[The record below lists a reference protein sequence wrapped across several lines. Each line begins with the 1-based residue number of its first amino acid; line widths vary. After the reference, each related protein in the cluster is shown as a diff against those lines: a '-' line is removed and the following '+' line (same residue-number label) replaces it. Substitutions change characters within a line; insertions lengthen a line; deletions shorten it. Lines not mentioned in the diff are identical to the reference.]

1 MIKSSMIFF
10 IGCQDYNHVMRDNRL
25 RSDSLP
31 IEVQK
36 LCEVMAG
43 IDPNWSLDEWLRNQ
57 AVASL
62 ELISSELEVEMKTAE
77 QRLKRITDI
86 KNRINNSTPDKEQP
100 NQMNLFD
107 CFSIE
112 YDKSIVGLGSRAV
125 NNDENYTESHPV
137 SAFLDLL
144 PNDQGDDPLLAVA
157 CQNLLMIIDGEVGR
171 GKDYATLEIIV
182 TELDKSGISFE
193 EIDEAIEHLLMT
205 GAIIEVEHDC
215 FITI

>member
-1 MIKSSMIFF
+1 
-10 IGCQDYNHVMRDNRL
+10 MRDNRL
-25 RSDSLP
+25 RIDALP
-31 IEVQK
+31 AEVQK
-36 LCEVMAG
+36 LCEVMIG
-43 IDPNWSLDEWLRNQ
+43 IDPNWSLDEWLQQQ
-57 AVASL
+57 AMASL

-86 KNRINNSTPDKEQP
+86 KNRISSSTNEKEQQ

-112 YDKSIVGLGSRAV
+112 YDKSIIGLGSRAV
-125 NNDENYTESHPV
+125 SNDENYSESHPV

-144 PNDQGDDPLLAVA
+144 PNEQGDDPLLAVA
-157 CQNLLMIIDGEVGR
+157 CQNLLIVVDGEIAS
-171 GKDYATLEIIV
+171 GKDFATLEVIV

-193 EIDEAIEHLLMT
+193 EIDEAIEHLLMS
-205 GAIIEVEHDC
+205 GAIIEVEDDC

>member
-1 MIKSSMIFF
+1 MIFF
-10 IGCQDYNHVMRDNRL
+10 IGCQDYNRVMRDNRL

-31 IEVQK
+31 VEVQK

-43 IDPNWSLDEWLRNQ
+43 IDPNWNLDEWLRNQ
-57 AVASL
+57 ANASL
-62 ELISSELEVEMKTAE
+62 ELISSELEVELKTAE

-86 KNRINNSTPDKEQP
+86 KNRITNSDNETEQP
-100 NQMNLFD
+100 GQMNLFD

-125 NNDENYTESHPV
+125 SNDENYTESHPV

-157 CQNLLMIIDGEVGR
+157 CQNLLIIIDGEISN
-171 GKDYATLEIIV
+171 GKDFATLELIV

-205 GAIIEVEHDC
+205 GAIIEVEDDC

>member
-1 MIKSSMIFF
+1 MIFF
-10 IGCQDYNHVMRDNRL
+10 IGCQDYNCVMRDNRL

-43 IDPNWSLDEWLRNQ
+43 IDPNWNLDEWLRNQ
-57 AVASL
+57 ANASL
-62 ELISSELEVEMKTAE
+62 ELISSELEVELKTAE

-86 KNRINNSTPDKEQP
+86 KNRITNSDSETEQP
-100 NQMNLFD
+100 GQMNLFD

-125 NNDENYTESHPV
+125 SNDENYTESHPV

-157 CQNLLMIIDGEVGR
+157 CQNLLIIIDGEISN
-171 GKDYATLEIIV
+171 GKDFATLELIV

-205 GAIIEVEHDC
+205 GAIIEVEDDC

>member
-1 MIKSSMIFF
+1 MIFF
-10 IGCQDYNHVMRDNRL
+10 IGCQDYKQFMRDNRL
-25 RSDSLP
+25 RIDALP
-31 IEVQK
+31 AEVQK
-36 LCEVMAG
+36 LCEVMIG
-43 IDPNWSLDEWLRNQ
+43 IDPNWSLDEWLQQQ
-57 AVASL
+57 AMASL

-86 KNRINNSTPDKEQP
+86 KNRISSSTNEKEQQ

-112 YDKSIVGLGSRAV
+112 YDKSIIGLGSRAV
-125 NNDENYTESHPV
+125 SNDENYSESHPV

-144 PNDQGDDPLLAVA
+144 PNEQGDDPLLAVT
-157 CQNLLMIIDGEVGR
+157 CQNLLIVIDGEIAG
-171 GKDYATLEIIV
+171 GKDFATLEVIV

-193 EIDEAIEHLLMT
+193 EIDEAIEHLLMS
-205 GAIIEVEHDC
+205 GAIIEVEDDC

>member
-1 MIKSSMIFF
+1 MIFF
-10 IGCQDYNHVMRDNRL
+10 IGCQDYNCVMRDNRL

-57 AVASL
+57 AIASL

-86 KNRINNSTPDKEQP
+86 KNRLSNSATDKEQS

-112 YDKSIVGLGSRAV
+112 YDKSIVG
-125 NNDENYTESHPV
+125 T
-137 SAFLDLL
+137 
-144 PNDQGDDPLLAVA
+144 
-157 CQNLLMIIDGEVGR
+157 
-171 GKDYATLEIIV
+171 
-182 TELDKSGISFE
+182 
-193 EIDEAIEHLLMT
+193 
-205 GAIIEVEHDC
+205 
-215 FITI
+215 

>member
-1 MIKSSMIFF
+1 MIFF

-31 IEVQK
+31 VEVQK

-43 IDPNWSLDEWLRNQ
+43 IDPNWNLDEWLRNQ
-57 AVASL
+57 ANASL
-62 ELISSELEVEMKTAE
+62 ELISSELEVELKTAE

-86 KNRINNSTPDKEQP
+86 KNRITNSDSETEQP
-100 NQMNLFD
+100 GQMNLFD

-125 NNDENYTESHPV
+125 SNDENYTESHPV

-157 CQNLLMIIDGEVGR
+157 CQNLLIIIDGEISN
-171 GKDYATLEIIV
+171 GKDFATLELIV

-205 GAIIEVEHDC
+205 GAIIEVEDDC

>member
-1 MIKSSMIFF
+1 MIFF
-10 IGCQDYNHVMRDNRL
+10 IGCQDYNRVMRDNRL

-31 IEVQK
+31 VEVQK

-43 IDPNWSLDEWLRNQ
+43 IDPNWNLDEWLRNQ
-57 AVASL
+57 ASASL
-62 ELISSELEVEMKTAE
+62 ELISSELEVELKTAE

-86 KNRINNSTPDKEQP
+86 KNRITNSDSETQQP
-100 NQMNLFD
+100 GQMNLFD

-125 NNDENYTESHPV
+125 SNDENYTESHPV

-157 CQNLLMIIDGEVGR
+157 CQNLLIIIDGEISN
-171 GKDYATLEIIV
+171 GKDFATLELIV

-205 GAIIEVEHDC
+205 GAIIEVEDDC

>member
-1 MIKSSMIFF
+1 MIFF
-10 IGCQDYNHVMRDNRL
+10 IGCQDYNCVMRDNRL

-57 AVASL
+57 AIASL

-86 KNRINNSTPDKEQP
+86 KNRLSNSATDKEQS

-157 CQNLLMIIDGEVGR
+157 CQNLLMVIDGEVGR

>member
-1 MIKSSMIFF
+1 MIFF
-10 IGCQDYNHVMRDNRL
+10 IGCQDYTPVMRDNRL

-43 IDPNWSLDEWLRNQ
+43 IDPNWNLDEWLRNQ
-57 AVASL
+57 ANASL
-62 ELISSELEVEMKTAE
+62 ELISSELEVELKTAE

-86 KNRINNSTPDKEQP
+86 KNRITNSDSETEQP
-100 NQMNLFD
+100 GQMNLFD

-125 NNDENYTESHPV
+125 SNDENYTESHPV

-157 CQNLLMIIDGEVGR
+157 CQNLLIIIDGEISN
-171 GKDYATLEIIV
+171 GKDFATLELIV

-205 GAIIEVEHDC
+205 GAIIEVEDDC

>member
-1 MIKSSMIFF
+1 MIFF
-10 IGCQDYNHVMRDNRL
+10 IGCQDYNRVMRDNRL

-43 IDPNWSLDEWLRNQ
+43 IDPNWNLDEWLRNQ
-57 AVASL
+57 ANASL
-62 ELISSELEVEMKTAE
+62 ELISSELEVELKTAE

-86 KNRINNSTPDKEQP
+86 KNRITNSDSETEQP
-100 NQMNLFD
+100 GQMNLFD

-112 YDKSIVGLGSRAV
+112 YDKSIVGLGSRALS
-125 NNDENYTESHPV
+125 NDENYTESHPV

-157 CQNLLMIIDGEVGR
+157 CQNLLIIIDGEISN
-171 GKDYATLEIIV
+171 GKDFATLELIV

-205 GAIIEVEHDC
+205 GAIIEVEDDC

>member
-1 MIKSSMIFF
+1 MIFF
-10 IGCQDYNHVMRDNRL
+10 IGCQEYSQVMRDNRL
-25 RSDSLP
+25 HVDTMP
-31 IEVQK
+31 AEVQK

-43 IDPNWSLDEWLRNQ
+43 IDPHWNLEDWLRNQ
-57 AVASL
+57 ANSSL
-62 ELISSELEVEMKTAE
+62 ELISSELEVELKSAE

-86 KNRINNSTPDKEQP
+86 KNRISTPEKENLP
-100 NQMNLFD
+100 ANQTNLFD

-125 NNDENYTESHPV
+125 SNDEEFSETHPV

-157 CQNLLMIIDGEVGR
+157 CQNLMIVIDEELAK
-171 GKDYATLEIIV
+171 GKDSATLEVIV
-182 TELDKSGISFE
+182 TELDKAGISFE
-193 EIDEAIEHLLMT
+193 EIDEAIEHLLMS
-205 GAIIEVEHDC
+205 GAIIEIEDDC

>member
-1 MIKSSMIFF
+1 
-10 IGCQDYNHVMRDNRL
+10 MRDNRL

-43 IDPNWSLDEWLRNQ
+43 IDPNWNLDEWLRNQ
-57 AVASL
+57 ANASL
-62 ELISSELEVEMKTAE
+62 ELISSELEVELKTAE

-86 KNRINNSTPDKEQP
+86 KNRITNSDSETEQP
-100 NQMNLFD
+100 GQMNLFD

-125 NNDENYTESHPV
+125 SNDENYTESHPV

-157 CQNLLMIIDGEVGR
+157 CQNLLIIIDGEISN
-171 GKDYATLEIIV
+171 GKDFATLELIV

-205 GAIIEVEHDC
+205 GAIIEVEDDC

>member
-1 MIKSSMIFF
+1 MIFF
-10 IGCQDYNHVMRDNRL
+10 IGCQDYNLVMRDNRL

-31 IEVQK
+31 VEVQK

-43 IDPNWSLDEWLRNQ
+43 IDPNWNLDEWLRNQ
-57 AVASL
+57 ANASL
-62 ELISSELEVEMKTAE
+62 ELISSELEVELKTAE

-86 KNRINNSTPDKEQP
+86 KNRITNSDSETEQP
-100 NQMNLFD
+100 GQMNLFD

-125 NNDENYTESHPV
+125 SNDENYTESHPV

-157 CQNLLMIIDGEVGR
+157 CQNLLIIIDGEISN
-171 GKDYATLEIIV
+171 GKDFATLELIV

-205 GAIIEVEHDC
+205 GAIIEVEDDC

>member
-1 MIKSSMIFF
+1 MIFF

-31 IEVQK
+31 FEVQK

-43 IDPNWSLDEWLRNQ
+43 IDPNWSLDEWLQNQ
-57 AVASL
+57 AIASL

-77 QRLKRITDI
+77 QRVKRITDI
-86 KNRINNSTPDKEQP
+86 KNRITNSAADKEQS

-144 PNDQGDDPLLAVA
+144 PNEQGDDPLLAVA

-205 GAIIEVEHDC
+205 GSIIEVEDDC

>member
-1 MIKSSMIFF
+1 MIFF
-10 IGCQDYNHVMRDNRL
+10 IGCQDYNCVMRDNRL

-31 IEVQK
+31 VEVQK

-43 IDPNWSLDEWLRNQ
+43 IDPNWNLDEWLRNQ
-57 AVASL
+57 ANASL
-62 ELISSELEVEMKTAE
+62 ELISSELEVELKTAE

-86 KNRINNSTPDKEQP
+86 KNRITNTDGETEQP
-100 NQMNLFD
+100 GQMNLFD

-125 NNDENYTESHPV
+125 SNDQNYTESHPV

-157 CQNLLMIIDGEVGR
+157 CQNLLIIIDGEISN
-171 GKDYATLEIIV
+171 GKDFATLELIV

-205 GAIIEVEHDC
+205 GAIIEVEDDC

>member
-1 MIKSSMIFF
+1 MIFF
-10 IGCQDYNHVMRDNRL
+10 IGCQDYNRVMRDNRL

-43 IDPNWSLDEWLRNQ
+43 IDPNWNLDEWLRNQ
-57 AVASL
+57 ANASL
-62 ELISSELEVEMKTAE
+62 ELISSELEVELKTAE

-86 KNRINNSTPDKEQP
+86 KNRITNSDSETEQP
-100 NQMNLFD
+100 GQMNLFD

-125 NNDENYTESHPV
+125 SNDENYTESHPV

-144 PNDQGDDPLLAVA
+144 PDDQGDDPLLAVA
-157 CQNLLMIIDGEVGR
+157 CQNLLIIIDGEISN
-171 GKDYATLEIIV
+171 GKDFATLELIV

-205 GAIIEVEHDC
+205 GAIIEVEDDC

>member
-1 MIKSSMIFF
+1 
-10 IGCQDYNHVMRDNRL
+10 
-25 RSDSLP
+25 
-31 IEVQK
+31 
-36 LCEVMAG
+36 MAG
-43 IDPNWSLDEWLRNQ
+43 IDPNWNLDEWLRNQ
-57 AVASL
+57 ANASL
-62 ELISSELEVEMKTAE
+62 ELISSELEVELKTAE

-86 KNRINNSTPDKEQP
+86 KNRITNSDSETQQP
-100 NQMNLFD
+100 GQMNLFD

-125 NNDENYTESHPV
+125 SNDENYTESHPV

-157 CQNLLMIIDGEVGR
+157 CQNLLIIIDGEISN
-171 GKDYATLEIIV
+171 GKDFATLELIV

-205 GAIIEVEHDC
+205 GAIIEVEDDC

>member
-1 MIKSSMIFF
+1 MIFF
-10 IGCQDYNHVMRDNRL
+10 IGCQDYNRVMRDNRL

-31 IEVQK
+31 VEVQK

-43 IDPNWSLDEWLRNQ
+43 IDPNWNLDEWLRNQ
-57 AVASL
+57 ANASL
-62 ELISSELEVEMKTAE
+62 ELISSELEVELKTAE

-86 KNRINNSTPDKEQP
+86 KNRITNSDSETQQP
-100 NQMNLFD
+100 GQMNLFD

-125 NNDENYTESHPV
+125 SNDENYTESHPV

-157 CQNLLMIIDGEVGR
+157 CQNLLIIIDGEISN
-171 GKDYATLEIIV
+171 GKDFATLELIV

-193 EIDEAIEHLLMT
+193 EIDEAIEHLIMT
-205 GAIIEVEHDC
+205 GAIIEVEDDC

>member
-1 MIKSSMIFF
+1 MIFF
-10 IGCQDYNHVMRDNRL
+10 IGCQDYNRVMRDNRL

-31 IEVQK
+31 VEVQK

-43 IDPNWSLDEWLRNQ
+43 IDPNWNLDEWLRNQ
-57 AVASL
+57 ASASL
-62 ELISSELEVEMKTAE
+62 ELISSELEVELKTAE

-86 KNRINNSTPDKEQP
+86 KNRITNSDSETEQP
-100 NQMNLFD
+100 GQMNLFD

-125 NNDENYTESHPV
+125 SNDENYTESHPV

-157 CQNLLMIIDGEVGR
+157 CQNLLIIIDGEISN
-171 GKDYATLEIIV
+171 GKDFATLELIV

-205 GAIIEVEHDC
+205 GAIIEVEDDC

>member
-1 MIKSSMIFF
+1 MIFF
-10 IGCQDYNHVMRDNRL
+10 IGCQDYNPVMRDNRL

-43 IDPNWSLDEWLRNQ
+43 IDPNWNLDEWLRNQ
-57 AVASL
+57 ANASL
-62 ELISSELEVEMKTAE
+62 ELISSELEVELKTAE

-86 KNRINNSTPDKEQP
+86 KNRITNSDSETEQP
-100 NQMNLFD
+100 GQMNLFD

-125 NNDENYTESHPV
+125 SNDENYTESHPV

-157 CQNLLMIIDGEVGR
+157 CQNLLIIIDGEISNGR
-171 GKDYATLEIIV
+171 DFATLELIV

-205 GAIIEVEHDC
+205 GAIIEVEDDC

>member
-1 MIKSSMIFF
+1 MIFF
-10 IGCQDYNHVMRDNRL
+10 IGCQDYNPVMRDNRL

-43 IDPNWSLDEWLRNQ
+43 IDPNWDLDEWLRNQ
-57 AVASL
+57 ANASL
-62 ELISSELEVEMKTAE
+62 ELISSELEVELKTAE

-86 KNRINNSTPDKEQP
+86 KNRITNSDSETEQP
-100 NQMNLFD
+100 GQMNLFD

-125 NNDENYTESHPV
+125 SNDENYTESHPV

-157 CQNLLMIIDGEVGR
+157 CQNLLIIIDGEISN
-171 GKDYATLEIIV
+171 GKDFATLELIV

-205 GAIIEVEHDC
+205 GAIIEVEDDC

>member
-1 MIKSSMIFF
+1 MIFF
-10 IGCQDYNHVMRDNRL
+10 IGCQDYNRVMRDNRL

-43 IDPNWSLDEWLRNQ
+43 IDPNWNLDEWLRNQ
-57 AVASL
+57 ANASL
-62 ELISSELEVEMKTAE
+62 ELISSELEVELKTAE

-86 KNRINNSTPDKEQP
+86 KNRITNSDSETEQP
-100 NQMNLFD
+100 GQMNLFD

-125 NNDENYTESHPV
+125 SNDENYTESHPV

-157 CQNLLMIIDGEVGR
+157 CQNLMIIIDGEISN
-171 GKDYATLEIIV
+171 GKDFATLELIV

-205 GAIIEVEHDC
+205 GAIIEVEDDC

>member
-1 MIKSSMIFF
+1 MIFF
-10 IGCQDYNHVMRDNRL
+10 IGCQDYNPVMRDNRL

-43 IDPNWSLDEWLRNQ
+43 IDPNWNLDEWLRNQ
-57 AVASL
+57 ANASL
-62 ELISSELEVEMKTAE
+62 ELISSELEVELKTAE

-86 KNRINNSTPDKEQP
+86 KNRITNSDSETQQP
-100 NQMNLFD
+100 GQMNLFD

-125 NNDENYTESHPV
+125 SNDENYTESHPV

-157 CQNLLMIIDGEVGR
+157 CQNLLIIIDGEISN
-171 GKDYATLEIIV
+171 GKDFATLELIV

-205 GAIIEVEHDC
+205 GAIIEVEDDC

>member
-1 MIKSSMIFF
+1 
-10 IGCQDYNHVMRDNRL
+10 MRDNRL

-31 IEVQK
+31 VEVQK

-43 IDPNWSLDEWLRNQ
+43 IDPNWNLDEWLRNQ
-57 AVASL
+57 ANASL
-62 ELISSELEVEMKTAE
+62 ELISSELEVELKTAE

-86 KNRINNSTPDKEQP
+86 KNRITNSDSETEQP
-100 NQMNLFD
+100 GQMNLFD

-125 NNDENYTESHPV
+125 SNDENYTESHPV

-157 CQNLLMIIDGEVGR
+157 CQNLLIIIDGEISN
-171 GKDYATLEIIV
+171 GKDFATLELIV

-205 GAIIEVEHDC
+205 GAIIEVEDDC